1 MTTPLHVLILED
13 CIMDAELMVHELR
26 RAGFDPQWQRVETEA
41 DFLAHLDQKLDIIL
55 ADYSLP
61 QFDAQRA
68 LEHLNQRGLDV
79 PFIIVSGCIGEE
91 RAVECMKSGATDY
104 LLKDRLTRL
113 GQAVR
118 KGLEERLL
126 RDDRQRVEEQLTHN
140 AFHDTLTGLPNR
152 ALFLDRTQ
160 RCFHQMERRGGYLF
174 AVLSVDLDGF
184 QTINASFGQP
194 AGDKVL
200 IEIAERLVQKVRS
213 GDTVAR
219 LGGDEFALLLDDVKD
234 MRNALRVAERL
245 QAELAKPF
253 LVDGREVLTSASV
266 GIAAG
271 TSTYKRSADALRDAG
286 TAMARAKRLGPGQ
299 IAVFD
304 IRMHT
309 QAVTRLK
316 LETDLR
322 RAADRQEFLLYYQP
336 VVSLQS
342 GRIVGFEA
350 LLRWQHPERGLI
362 SPGESL
368 PVAEEIGLL
377 IPIGKWVLQNA
388 SRQLRAW
395 QVEFPVAPP
404 LSMSVNLSCKQFLQ
418 SGELLTIVDE
428 TLKATGLDPRSLAL
442 EVTETVMME
451 NAEAALAT
459 LAQLKD
465 RQLRISIDDFGTGY
479 SSLSYLQRLPID
491 NLKIDQSFVAQMKPA
506 GESLEIVRS
515 IITLAHS
522 LGKLVIAE
530 GVETGE
536 QLALLRSLGCE
547 YGQGYFFSK
556 PLETEAAG
564 KLAHLLLAPNLE
576 DPSCRKITCA
586 MYLSRKP

>member
-1 MTTPLHVLILED
+1 
-13 CIMDAELMVHELR
+13 
-26 RAGFDPQWQRVETEA
+26 
-41 DFLAHLDQKLDIIL
+41 
-55 ADYSLP
+55 
-61 QFDAQRA
+61 
-68 LEHLNQRGLDV
+68 
-79 PFIIVSGCIGEE
+79 
-91 RAVECMKSGATDY
+91 
-104 LLKDRLTRL
+104 
-113 GQAVR
+113 
-118 KGLEERLL
+118 
-126 RDDRQRVEEQLTHN
+126 
-140 AFHDTLTGLPNR
+140 
-152 ALFLDRTQ
+152 
-160 RCFHQMERRGGYLF
+160 
-174 AVLSVDLDGF
+174 
-184 QTINASFGQP
+184 
-194 AGDKVL
+194 
-200 IEIAERLVQKVRS
+200 
-213 GDTVAR
+213 
-219 LGGDEFALLLDDVKD
+219 
-234 MRNALRVAERL
+234 
-245 QAELAKPF
+245 
-253 LVDGREVLTSASV
+253 
-266 GIAAG
+266 
-271 TSTYKRSADALRDAG
+271 
-286 TAMARAKRLGPGQ
+286 MARAKRLGPGQ

-322 RAADRQEFLLYYQP
+322 RASDRQEFLLYYQP

-342 GRIVGFEA
+342 GRIAGFEA

-377 IPIGKWVLQNA
+377 IPIGQWVLQNA

-395 QVEFPVAPP
+395 QLEFPVSPP

-428 TLKATGLDPRSLAL
+428 TLTATDLDPRSLAL

-451 NAEAALAT
+451 NAEAALDT

-491 NLKIDQSFVAQMKPA
+491 NLKIDQSFVALMKPA

-522 LGKLVIAE
+522 LGKQVIAE

-536 QLALLRSLGCE
+536 QLALLRSLGCD

-556 PLETEAAG
+556 PMEPEAAR
-564 KLAHLLLAPNLE
+564 KLIADA
-576 DPSCRKITCA
+576 RTW
-586 MYLSRKP
+586 

>member
-41 DFLAHLDQKLDIIL
+41 DFLAQLDQKLDIIL

-152 ALFLDRTQ
+152 ALFLDRAQ

-459 LAQLKD
+459 LVQLKD

-491 NLKIDQSFVAQMKPA
+491 NLKIDQSFVAQMKPT

-522 LGKLVIAE
+522 LGKQVVAE
-530 GVETGE
+530 GIETGE

-547 YGQGYFFSK
+547 FGQGYFFSK

-564 KLAHLLLAPNLE
+564 KLIADA
-576 DPSCRKITCA
+576 RTW
-586 MYLSRKP
+586 

>member
-1 MTTPLHVLILED
+1 
-13 CIMDAELMVHELR
+13 MDAELMVHELR
-26 RAGFDPQWQRVETEA
+26 RAGFDPQWQRVDTEA
-41 DFLAHLDQKLDIIL
+41 DFLAHLDQKWDIIL

-126 RDDRQRVEEQLTHN
+126 RDDRQRVEEQLAHN

-152 ALFLDRTQ
+152 ALFLDRAQ

-174 AVLSVDLDGF
+174 AVLSIDLDGF

-253 LVDGREVLTSASV
+253 LMDGREVLTSASV
-266 GIAAG
+266 GIAAS

-322 RAADRQEFLLYYQP
+322 RALDRQEFLLYYQP

-342 GRIVGFEA
+342 GRIAGFEA

-377 IPIGKWVLQNA
+377 IPIGQWVLQNA
-388 SRQLRAW
+388 LRQLRAW
-395 QVEFPVAPP
+395 QVEFPVTPP

-428 TLKATGLDPRSLAL
+428 TLKETGLDPRSLAL

-491 NLKIDQSFVAQMKPA
+491 NLKIDQSFVAEMKSA

-522 LGKLVIAE
+522 LGKQVIAE

-547 YGQGYFFSK
+547 YGQGFFFSK

-564 KLAHLLLAPNLE
+564 KLIADA
-576 DPSCRKITCA
+576 RTW
-586 MYLSRKP
+586 

>member
-1 MTTPLHVLILED
+1 MTTLLHLLILED
-13 CIMDAELMVHELR
+13 RAEDAELMLHELR
-26 RAGFDPQWQRVETEA
+26 RAGFDPQWQRVDTEA
-41 DFLAHLDQKLDIIL
+41 DFLAHLNQDLDVVL

-68 LEHLNQRGLDV
+68 LEHLKQRGLDV

-91 RAVECMKSGATDY
+91 RAVECMRYGATDY

-118 KGLEERLL
+118 KAVDEKRL
-126 RDDRQRVEEQLTHN
+126 RDDRYRVEKQLVHN
-140 AFHDTLTGLPNR
+140 SFHDALTGLPNR
-152 ALFLDRTQ
+152 ALFLDRAQ
-160 RCFHQMERRGGYLF
+160 RCLHHMERREGYLF
-174 AVLSVDLDGF
+174 AVLAVDLDGF
-184 QTINASFGQP
+184 QAINASFGQP

-200 IEIAERLVQKVRS
+200 IEIGERLVGKVRF

-234 MRNALRVAERL
+234 VSNAMRVAERL
-245 QAELAKPF
+245 QEGLAKPF
-253 LVDGREVLTSASV
+253 LVDGREILTSASV
-266 GIAAG
+266 GIA
-271 TSTYKRSADALRDAG
+271 SSIRTYKRSDDALRDAG

-299 IAVFD
+299 VAVFD

-322 RAADRQEFLLYYQP
+322 LAADRQEFLLYYQP
-336 VVSLQS
+336 IVSLRS
-342 GRIVGFEA
+342 GRIAGFEA

-377 IPIGKWVLQNA
+377 IPIGQWVLQNA
-388 SRQLRAW
+388 SQQLRAW
-395 QVEFPVAPP
+395 QMEFPVAPP
-404 LSMSVNLSCKQFLQ
+404 LSMSINLSCKQFLH

-428 TLKATGLDPRSLAL
+428 TLKATGLDPRSLTL
-442 EVTETVMME
+442 EVTEMVMME
-451 NAEAALAT
+451 NVEAALAT

-465 RQLRISIDDFGTGY
+465 RQLCISIDDFGTGY

-491 NLKIDQSFVAQMKPA
+491 NLKIDQSFVAEIKSA

-522 LGKLVIAE
+522 LGKDVIAE

-564 KLAHLLLAPNLE
+564 KLIADA
-576 DPSCRKITCA
+576 R
-586 MYLSRKP
+586 MW

>member
-13 CIMDAELMVHELR
+13 SIMDAELMVHELR

-41 DFLAHLDQKLDIIL
+41 DFLAQLDQKLDIIL

-140 AFHDTLTGLPNR
+140 AFHDTLTDLPNR
-152 ALFLDRTQ
+152 ALFLDRAQ

-286 TAMARAKRLGPGQ
+286 TAMARAKRLGSGQ

-342 GRIVGFEA
+342 GRIAGFEA

-404 LSMSVNLSCKQFLQ
+404 LNMSVNLSCKQFLQ

-459 LAQLKD
+459 LVQLKD

-547 YGQGYFFSK
+547 FGQGYFFSK

-564 KLAHLLLAPNLE
+564 KLIADA
-576 DPSCRKITCA
+576 RTW
-586 MYLSRKP
+586 

>member
-13 CIMDAELMVHELR
+13 REEDAELMVHELR
-26 RAGFDPQWQRVETEA
+26 RAGFDPQWQRVDTEA
-41 DFLAHLDQKLDIIL
+41 DFLAHLDQELDVVL

-68 LEHLNQRGLDV
+68 LEHLKKRGLDV

-91 RAVECMKSGATDY
+91 RAVECMKYGATDY

-118 KGLEERLL
+118 KAVDEKCF
-126 RDDRQRVEEQLTHN
+126 RDDRHRMEEQLVHN
-140 AFHDTLTGLPNR
+140 SFHDALTGLPNR
-152 ALFLDRTQ
+152 ALFLDRAQ
-160 RCFHQMERRGGYLF
+160 RCLHQMERREGYLF
-174 AVLSVDLDGF
+174 AVLAVDLDGL
-184 QTINASFGQP
+184 QAINASFGQP
-194 AGDKVL
+194 AVDTVL
-200 IEIAERLVQKVRS
+200 IEIGERLVGKVRF

-234 MRNALRVAERL
+234 VSNAMRVAERL
-245 QAELAKPF
+245 QEGLAKPF
-253 LVDGREVLTSASV
+253 LVDGREILTSASV
-266 GIAAG
+266 GIA
-271 TSTYKRSADALRDAG
+271 SSIRTYKRSDDALRDAG

-299 IAVFD
+299 VAVFD

-322 RAADRQEFLLYYQP
+322 RASDRQEFLLYYQP

-342 GRIVGFEA
+342 GRITGFEA
-350 LLRWQHPERGLI
+350 LLRWQHPQRGLI

-368 PVAEEIGLL
+368 LIAEEIGLL
-377 IPIGKWVLQNA
+377 TLIGQWVLQNA
-388 SRQLRAW
+388 SQQLRVW

-418 SGELLTIVDE
+418 SGELLTIIDE
-428 TLKATGLDPRSLAL
+428 TIKVTGLDPRSLAL

-451 NAEAALAT
+451 NAEVALAT

-479 SSLSYLQRLPID
+479 SSLSYLQRLPVD
-491 NLKIDQSFVAQMKPA
+491 NLKIDQSFVAPMKPA
-506 GESLEIVRS
+506 GESLEIVRG

-522 LGKLVIAE
+522 LGKQVIAE

-536 QLALLRSLGCE
+536 QLALLRSLECD
-547 YGQGYFFSK
+547 YGQGYLFSE
-556 PLETEAAG
+556 PIEPEAAR
-564 KLAHLLLAPNLE
+564 KLMADA
-576 DPSCRKITCA
+576 RTW
-586 MYLSRKP
+586 

>member
-1 MTTPLHVLILED
+1 VLILED
-13 CIMDAELMVHELR
+13 REQDAELMVHELR
-26 RAGFDPQWQRVETEA
+26 RAGFDPQWQRVDTEG
-41 DFLAHLDQKLDIIL
+41 DFLAHLNQELDVVL

-68 LEHLNQRGLDV
+68 LEHLQKRGLDV

-91 RAVECMKSGATDY
+91 RAVECMKYGATDY

-118 KGLEERLL
+118 KAVDEKCI
-126 RDDRQRVEEQLTHN
+126 RDDRHRVEEQLVHN
-140 AFHDTLTGLPNR
+140 SFHDALTGLPNR
-152 ALFLDRTQ
+152 ALFLDRAQ
-160 RCFHQMERRGGYLF
+160 RCLHQMERREGYLF
-174 AVLSVDLDGF
+174 AVLAVDLDGF
-184 QTINASFGQP
+184 QAINASFGQP

-200 IEIAERLVQKVRS
+200 IEIGERLVGKVRF

-234 MRNALRVAERL
+234 VSNALRVAERL
-245 QAELAKPF
+245 QEGLAKPF
-253 LVDGREVLTSASV
+253 LVDGREILTSASV
-266 GIAAG
+266 GIA
-271 TSTYKRSADALRDAG
+271 SSIRTYKRSDDALRDAG

-299 IAVFD
+299 VAVFD

-322 RAADRQEFLLYYQP
+322 RASDRQEFLLYYQP

-342 GRIVGFEA
+342 GRITGFEA
-350 LLRWQHPERGLI
+350 LLRWQHPQRGLI

-368 PVAEEIGLL
+368 LIAEEIGLL

-388 SRQLRAW
+388 TQQLRAW
-395 QVEFPVAPP
+395 QVEFPVTPP

-418 SGELLTIVDE
+418 SGELLTIIDE
-428 TLKATGLDPRSLAL
+428 TLKVTGLDPSSLAL

-451 NAEAALAT
+451 NAEVAVAT

-465 RQLRISIDDFGTGY
+465 RRLRISIDDFGTGY
-479 SSLSYLQRLPID
+479 SSLSYLQRLPVD
-491 NLKIDQSFVAQMKPA
+491 NLKIDQSFVAHMKPA
-506 GESLEIVRS
+506 GESLEIVRG

-522 LGKLVIAE
+522 LGKQVIAE

-536 QLALLRSLGCE
+536 QLALLRSLGCD
-547 YGQGYFFSK
+547 YGQGYLFSE
-556 PLETEAAG
+556 PIEPEATR
-564 KLAHLLLAPNLE
+564 KLMA
-576 DPSCRKITCA
+576 DGRTW
-586 MYLSRKP
+586 

>member
-1 MTTPLHVLILED
+1 MTTPLHLLILED
-13 CIMDAELMVHELR
+13 RTEDAELMVHELR
-26 RAGFDPQWQRVETEA
+26 RAGFDPQWQRVDTEA
-41 DFLAHLDQKLDIIL
+41 DFLAHLDQELDIIL

-68 LEHLNQRGLDV
+68 LEHLKKRGLDV

-91 RAVECMKSGATDY
+91 CAVECMKSGATDY

-126 RDDRQRVEEQLTHN
+126 RNDRQRAEEQLAHN

-152 ALFLDRTQ
+152 VLFLDRAQ
-160 RCFHQMERRGGYLF
+160 RCLHQMERRGGYLF
-174 AVLSVDLDGF
+174 AVLDVVLDGF
-184 QTINASFGQP
+184 QAINASFGQP

-200 IEIAERLVQKVRS
+200 IEIGERLVGKVRS

-266 GIAAG
+266 GIAAS

-286 TAMARAKRLGPGQ
+286 TAMARAKRLGSGQ
-299 IAVFD
+299 VAVFD

-322 RAADRQEFLLYYQP
+322 RASDRQEFLLYYQP
-336 VVSLQS
+336 VVSLQT
-342 GRIVGFEA
+342 GRITGFEA

-362 SPGESL
+362 SPGECL

-377 IPIGKWVLQNA
+377 IPIGQWVLQNA

-491 NLKIDQSFVAQMKPA
+491 NLKIDQSFVAHMKPA

-522 LGKLVIAE
+522 LGKDVIAE

-556 PLETEAAG
+556 PLETEATG
-564 KLAHLLLAPNLE
+564 KLIADA
-576 DPSCRKITCA
+576 R
-586 MYLSRKP
+586 MW

>member
-13 CIMDAELMVHELR
+13 REEDAELMVHELR
-26 RAGFDPQWQRVETEA
+26 RAGFDPRWQRVDTEA
-41 DFLAHLDQKLDIIL
+41 DFLAHLDQELDVVL

-68 LEHLNQRGLDV
+68 LEHLKKRGLDV

-91 RAVECMKSGATDY
+91 RAVQCMKSGATDY

-118 KGLEERLL
+118 KAVDEKCL
-126 RDDRQRVEEQLTHN
+126 RDDRQRVEKQLVHN
-140 AFHDTLTGLPNR
+140 TFHDALTGLPNR
-152 ALFLDRTQ
+152 ALFLDRAQ
-160 RCFHQMERRGGYLF
+160 RCLHQMERREGYLF
-174 AVLSVDLDGF
+174 AVISIDLDGF
-184 QTINASFGQP
+184 QAINASFGQP

-200 IEIAERLVQKVRS
+200 IEIGERLVQKVRS

-245 QAELAKPF
+245 QEGLAKPF

-266 GIAAG
+266 GIAA
-271 TSTYKRSADALRDAG
+271 SMRTYKRSDDALRDAG

-299 IAVFD
+299 VAVFD

-322 RAADRQEFLLYYQP
+322 RASDRQEFLLYYQP

-342 GRIVGFEA
+342 GRIAGFEA
-350 LLRWQHPERGLI
+350 LLRWQHPQRGLI
-362 SPGESL
+362 LPGECL

-377 IPIGKWVLQNA
+377 IPIGEWVIQNA

-428 TLKATGLDPRSLAL
+428 MLKTTGLDPRSLAL

-491 NLKIDQSFVAQMKPA
+491 NLKIDQSFVAHMKPA
-506 GESLEIVRS
+506 GEGLEIVRS

-522 LGKLVIAE
+522 LGKQVIAE
-530 GVETGE
+530 GIETGE
-536 QLALLRSLGCE
+536 QLALLRSLGCD
-547 YGQGYFFSK
+547 YGQGYLFSK
-556 PLETEAAG
+556 PMEPEAVR
-564 KLAHLLLAPNLE
+564 KLMAAAH
-576 DPSCRKITCA
+576 TW
-586 MYLSRKP
+586 

>member
-1 MTTPLHVLILED
+1 VD
-13 CIMDAELMVHELR
+13 
-26 RAGFDPQWQRVETEA
+26 TEG
-41 DFLAHLDQKLDIIL
+41 DFLAHLNQELDVVL

-68 LEHLNQRGLDV
+68 LEHLKKRGLDV

-91 RAVECMKSGATDY
+91 RAVECMKYGATDY

-118 KGLEERLL
+118 KAVDEKRL
-126 RDDRQRVEEQLTHN
+126 RDDRHRVEEQLVHN
-140 AFHDTLTGLPNR
+140 SFHDALTGLPNR
-152 ALFLDRTQ
+152 ALFLDRAQ
-160 RCFHQMERRGGYLF
+160 RCLHQMERREGYLF
-174 AVLSVDLDGF
+174 AVLAVDLDGF
-184 QTINASFGQP
+184 QAINASFGQP

-200 IEIAERLVQKVRS
+200 IEIGERLVGKVRF

-234 MRNALRVAERL
+234 VSNALRVAERL
-245 QAELAKPF
+245 QEGLAKPF
-253 LVDGREVLTSASV
+253 LVDGREILTSASV
-266 GIAAG
+266 GIA
-271 TSTYKRSADALRDAG
+271 SSIRTYKRSDDALRDAG

-299 IAVFD
+299 VAVFD

-322 RAADRQEFLLYYQP
+322 RASDRQEFLLYYQP

-342 GRIVGFEA
+342 GRITGFEA
-350 LLRWQHPERGLI
+350 LLRWQHPQRGLI

-368 PVAEEIGLL
+368 LIAEEIGLL
-377 IPIGKWVLQNA
+377 IPIGQWVLQNA
-388 SRQLRAW
+388 SQQLRAW

-418 SGELLTIVDE
+418 SGELLTIIDE
-428 TLKATGLDPRSLAL
+428 TLKVTGLDPCSLAL

-451 NAEAALAT
+451 NAEVALAT

-479 SSLSYLQRLPID
+479 SSLSYLQRLPVD
-491 NLKIDQSFVAQMKPA
+491 NLKIDQSFVAHMKPA
-506 GESLEIVRS
+506 GESLEIVRG

-522 LGKLVIAE
+522 LGKQVIAE

-536 QLALLRSLGCE
+536 QLALLRSLECD
-547 YGQGYFFSK
+547 YGQGYLFSE
-556 PLETEAAG
+556 PMEPEAAR
-564 KLAHLLLAPNLE
+564 KLMADA
-576 DPSCRKITCA
+576 RTW
-586 MYLSRKP
+586 

>member
-1 MTTPLHVLILED
+1 MMATPLHLLILED
-13 CIMDAELMVHELR
+13 REEDAELMLHELR
-26 RAGFDPQWQRVETEA
+26 RAGFDPQWHLVDTEA
-41 DFLAHLDQKLDIIL
+41 DFLAHLNQELDVIL

-61 QFDAQRA
+61 QINAQQA
-68 LEHLNQRGLDV
+68 HEQLKKRGLEV

-91 RAVECMKSGATDY
+91 RAVECMKYGATDY

-118 KGLEERLL
+118 KGLEEKLL
-126 RDDRQRVEEQLTHN
+126 REERQRVKEQLDHN
-140 AFHDTLTGLPNR
+140 AFHDALTGLPNR
-152 ALFLDRTQ
+152 ALFLDRAQ
-160 RCFHQMERRGGYLF
+160 RCLHQMERREGYLF
-174 AVLSVDLDGF
+174 AILSIDLDGF
-184 QTINASFGQP
+184 QAINASFGQS

-200 IEIAERLVQKVRS
+200 IEIGERLVQKVRS

-234 MRNALRVAERL
+234 MRNALRVAERV

-253 LVDGREVLTSASV
+253 LVDEREVLTSASV
-266 GIAAG
+266 GIAA
-271 TSTYKRSADALRDAG
+271 SMDTYKRSADALRDAG

-299 IAVFD
+299 VAVFD
-304 IRMHT
+304 LRMHT

-336 VVSLQS
+336 IVSLQS
-342 GRIVGFEA
+342 GRITGFEA
-350 LLRWQHPERGLI
+350 LLRWQHPQRGLI
-362 SPGESL
+362 SPGECL

-377 IPIGKWVLQNA
+377 IPIGHWVLQNA
-388 SRQLRAW
+388 TQQLRAW
-395 QVEFPVAPP
+395 QVKFPVAPS

-418 SGELLTIVDE
+418 SGELLMIVDQ
-428 TLKATGLDPRSLAL
+428 TLKATGLDPRSLTL

-451 NAEAALAT
+451 NAEVALAT
-459 LAQLKD
+459 LAQLKG
-465 RQLRISIDDFGTGY
+465 RQLHISIDDFGTGY

-491 NLKIDQSFVAQMKPA
+491 NLKIDQSFIAPMKPA

-522 LGKLVIAE
+522 FGKHVIAE

-556 PLETEAAG
+556 PLESEVAGNLIAEA
-564 KLAHLLLAPNLE
+564 P
-576 DPSCRKITCA
+576 TW
-586 MYLSRKP
+586 

>member
-377 IPIGKWVLQNA
+377 IPLGKWVLQNA

-428 TLKATGLDPRSLAL
+428 TLKATGLDPRSLAF

-522 LGKLVIAE
+522 LGKQVVAE
-530 GVETGE
+530 GIETGE

-547 YGQGYFFSK
+547 FGQGYFFSK

-564 KLAHLLLAPNLE
+564 KLIADA
-576 DPSCRKITCA
+576 RTW
-586 MYLSRKP
+586 

>member
-1 MTTPLHVLILED
+1 VLILED
-13 CIMDAELMVHELR
+13 RAQDAELMVHELR
-26 RAGFDPQWQRVETEA
+26 RAGFDPQWQRVDTEA
-41 DFLAHLDQKLDIIL
+41 DFLAHLNQELDVVL

-68 LEHLNQRGLDV
+68 LDHLKKRGLDV

-91 RAVECMKSGATDY
+91 RAVECMKYGATDY

-118 KGLEERLL
+118 KAVDEKRL
-126 RDDRQRVEEQLTHN
+126 RDDRHRVEEQLVHN
-140 AFHDTLTGLPNR
+140 SFHDALTGLPNR
-152 ALFLDRTQ
+152 TLFLDRAQ
-160 RCFHQMERRGGYLF
+160 RCLHQMERREGYLF
-174 AVLSVDLDGF
+174 AVLAVDLDGF
-184 QTINASFGQP
+184 QAINASFGQP

-200 IEIAERLVQKVRS
+200 IEIGERLVGKVRF

-234 MRNALRVAERL
+234 VSNALRVAERL
-245 QAELAKPF
+245 QEGLAKPF
-253 LVDGREVLTSASV
+253 LVDGREILTSASV
-266 GIAAG
+266 GIASSI
-271 TSTYKRSADALRDAG
+271 STYKRSDDALRDAG
-286 TAMARAKRLGPGQ
+286 TAMARAKRLGLGQ
-299 IAVFD
+299 VAVFD

-322 RAADRQEFLLYYQP
+322 RASDRQEFLLYYQP

-342 GRIVGFEA
+342 GRITGFEA
-350 LLRWQHPERGLI
+350 LLRWQHPQRGLI

-368 PVAEEIGLL
+368 LVAEEIGLL
-377 IPIGKWVLQNA
+377 IHIGEWVLQNA
-388 SRQLRAW
+388 LQQLCAW

-404 LSMSVNLSCKQFLQ
+404 LNVSVNLSCKQFLQ
-418 SGELLTIVDE
+418 SGELLTIIDE
-428 TLKATGLDPRSLAL
+428 SLKLTGLDPRSLAL

-451 NAEAALAT
+451 NAEVAVAT

-479 SSLSYLQRLPID
+479 SSLSYLQRLPVD
-491 NLKIDQSFVAQMKPA
+491 NLKIDQSFVAHMKPA

-522 LGKLVIAE
+522 LGKQVIAE

-536 QLALLRSLGCE
+536 QLALLRSLGCD
-547 YGQGYFFSK
+547 YGQGYFFSE
-556 PLETEAAG
+556 PMEPEAAR
-564 KLAHLLLAPNLE
+564 KLMA
-576 DPSCRKITCA
+576 DGRTW
-586 MYLSRKP
+586 

>member
-322 RAADRQEFLLYYQP
+322 RAADRQEFLLHYQP

-395 QVEFPVAPP
+395 QVEFPVVPP

-428 TLKATGLDPRSLAL
+428 TLKATGLDPRSLAF

-491 NLKIDQSFVAQMKPA
+491 NLKIDQSFVAQIKPA

-522 LGKLVIAE
+522 LGKQVVAE
-530 GVETGE
+530 GIETGE
-536 QLALLRSLGCE
+536 QLAQLRSLGCE
-547 YGQGYFFSK
+547 FGQGYFFSK

-564 KLAHLLLAPNLE
+564 KLIADA
-576 DPSCRKITCA
+576 RTW
-586 MYLSRKP
+586 

>member
-1 MTTPLHVLILED
+1 MVTTPLHVLILED
-13 CIMDAELMVHELR
+13 REQDAELMVHELR
-26 RAGFDPQWQRVETEA
+26 RAGFDPQWQRVDTEA
-41 DFLAHLDQKLDIIL
+41 DFLAQLNQELDVVL

-68 LEHLNQRGLDV
+68 LEHLKKRGLDV

-91 RAVECMKSGATDY
+91 RAVECMKYGATDY

-118 KGLEERLL
+118 KAVDEKRR
-126 RDDRQRVEEQLTHN
+126 RDDRHRVEEQLVHN
-140 AFHDTLTGLPNR
+140 SFHDALTGLPNR
-152 ALFLDRTQ
+152 ALFLDRAQ
-160 RCFHQMERRGGYLF
+160 RCLHQMERREGYLF
-174 AVLSVDLDGF
+174 AVLAVDLDGF
-184 QTINASFGQP
+184 QAINASFGQP
-194 AGDKVL
+194 AVDKVL
-200 IEIAERLVQKVRS
+200 IEIGERLVGKVRF

-234 MRNALRVAERL
+234 VSNALRVAERL
-245 QAELAKPF
+245 QEGLAKPF
-253 LVDGREVLTSASV
+253 LVDGREILTSASV
-266 GIAAG
+266 GIA
-271 TSTYKRSADALRDAG
+271 SSIRTYKRSDDALRDAG

-299 IAVFD
+299 VAVFD

-322 RAADRQEFLLYYQP
+322 RASDRQEFLLYYQP

-342 GRIVGFEA
+342 GRITGFEA
-350 LLRWQHPERGLI
+350 LLRWQHPQRGLI

-368 PVAEEIGLL
+368 LIAEEIGLL
-377 IPIGKWVLQNA
+377 IPIGQWVLQNA
-388 SRQLRAW
+388 SQQLRAW

-418 SGELLTIVDE
+418 SGELLTIIDE
-428 TLKATGLDPRSLAL
+428 TLKVTGLDPCSLAL

-451 NAEAALAT
+451 NAEVALAT

-479 SSLSYLQRLPID
+479 SSLSYLQRLPVD
-491 NLKIDQSFVAQMKPA
+491 NLKIDQSFVAHMKPA
-506 GESLEIVRS
+506 GESLEIVRG

-522 LGKLVIAE
+522 LGKQVIAE

-536 QLALLRSLGCE
+536 QLALLRSLECD
-547 YGQGYFFSK
+547 YGQGYLFSE
-556 PLETEAAG
+556 PMEPEAAR
-564 KLAHLLLAPNLE
+564 KLMADA
-576 DPSCRKITCA
+576 RTW
-586 MYLSRKP
+586 

>member
-1 MTTPLHVLILED
+1 VLILED
-13 CIMDAELMVHELR
+13 RAQDAELMVHELR
-26 RAGFDPQWQRVETEA
+26 RAGFDPQWQRVDTEA
-41 DFLAHLDQKLDIIL
+41 DFLAHLNQELDVVL

-68 LEHLNQRGLDV
+68 LDHLKKRGLDV

-91 RAVECMKSGATDY
+91 RAVECMKYGATDY

-118 KGLEERLL
+118 KAVDEKRL
-126 RDDRQRVEEQLTHN
+126 RDDRHRVEEQLVHN
-140 AFHDTLTGLPNR
+140 SFHDALTGLPNR
-152 ALFLDRTQ
+152 TLFLDRAQ
-160 RCFHQMERRGGYLF
+160 RCLHQMERREGYLF
-174 AVLSVDLDGF
+174 AVLAVDLDGF
-184 QTINASFGQP
+184 QAINASFGQP

-200 IEIAERLVQKVRS
+200 IEIGERLVGKVRF

-234 MRNALRVAERL
+234 VSNALRVAERL
-245 QAELAKPF
+245 QEGLAKPF
-253 LVDGREVLTSASV
+253 LVDGREILTSASV
-266 GIAAG
+266 GIASSI
-271 TSTYKRSADALRDAG
+271 STYKRSDDALRDAG
-286 TAMARAKRLGPGQ
+286 TAMARAKRLGLGQ
-299 IAVFD
+299 VAVFD

-322 RAADRQEFLLYYQP
+322 RASDRQEFLLYYQP

-342 GRIVGFEA
+342 GRITGFEA
-350 LLRWQHPERGLI
+350 LLRWQHPQRGLI

-368 PVAEEIGLL
+368 LVAEEIGLL
-377 IPIGKWVLQNA
+377 IHIGEWVLQNA
-388 SRQLRAW
+388 LQQLCAW

-404 LSMSVNLSCKQFLQ
+404 LNMSVNLSCKQFLQ
-418 SGELLTIVDE
+418 SGELLTIIDE
-428 TLKATGLDPRSLAL
+428 SLKLTGLDPRSLAL

-451 NAEAALAT
+451 NAEVAVAT

-479 SSLSYLQRLPID
+479 SSLSYLQRLPVD
-491 NLKIDQSFVAQMKPA
+491 NLKIDQSFVAHMKPA

-522 LGKLVIAE
+522 LGKQVIAE

-536 QLALLRSLGCE
+536 QLALLRSLGCD
-547 YGQGYFFSK
+547 YGQGYFFSE
-556 PLETEAAG
+556 PMEPEAAR
-564 KLAHLLLAPNLE
+564 KLMA
-576 DPSCRKITCA
+576 DGRTW
-586 MYLSRKP
+586 

>member
-1 MTTPLHVLILED
+1 MVTTPLHVLILED
-13 CIMDAELMVHELR
+13 REQDAELMVHELR
-26 RAGFDPQWQRVETEA
+26 RAGFDPQWQRVDTEA
-41 DFLAHLDQKLDIIL
+41 DFLAQLNQELDVVL

-68 LEHLNQRGLDV
+68 LEHLKKRGLDV

-91 RAVECMKSGATDY
+91 RAVECMKYGATDY

-118 KGLEERLL
+118 KAVDEKRL
-126 RDDRQRVEEQLTHN
+126 RDDRHRVEEQLVHN
-140 AFHDTLTGLPNR
+140 SFHDALTGLPNR
-152 ALFLDRTQ
+152 ALFLDRAQ
-160 RCFHQMERRGGYLF
+160 RCLHQMERREGYLF
-174 AVLSVDLDGF
+174 AVLAVDLDGF
-184 QTINASFGQP
+184 QAINASFGQP

-200 IEIAERLVQKVRS
+200 IEIGERLVGKVRF

-234 MRNALRVAERL
+234 VSNALRVAERL
-245 QAELAKPF
+245 QEGLAKPF
-253 LVDGREVLTSASV
+253 LVDGREILTSASV
-266 GIAAG
+266 GIA
-271 TSTYKRSADALRDAG
+271 SSIRTYKRSDDALRDAG

-342 GRIVGFEA
+342 GRITGFEA
-350 LLRWQHPERGLI
+350 LLRWQHPQRGLI

-368 PVAEEIGLL
+368 LIAEEIGLL
-377 IPIGKWVLQNA
+377 IPIGQWVLQNA
-388 SRQLRAW
+388 SQQLHAW

-418 SGELLTIVDE
+418 SGELLTIIDE
-428 TLKATGLDPRSLAL
+428 TLKVTGLDPCSLAL

-451 NAEAALAT
+451 NAEVALAT

-479 SSLSYLQRLPID
+479 SSLSYLQRLPVD
-491 NLKIDQSFVAQMKPA
+491 NLKIDQSFVAHMKPA
-506 GESLEIVRS
+506 GESLEIVRG

-522 LGKLVIAE
+522 LGKQVIAE

-536 QLALLRSLGCE
+536 QLALLRSLECD
-547 YGQGYFFSK
+547 YGQGYLFSE
-556 PLETEAAG
+556 PMEPEAAR
-564 KLAHLLLAPNLE
+564 KLMADA
-576 DPSCRKITCA
+576 RTW
-586 MYLSRKP
+586 

>member
-1 MTTPLHVLILED
+1 
-13 CIMDAELMVHELR
+13 MDAELMVHELR
-26 RAGFDPQWQRVETEA
+26 RAGFDPQWQRVDTEA

-68 LEHLNQRGLDV
+68 LEHLNQLGLDV

-126 RDDRQRVEEQLTHN
+126 RDDRQRVEEQLAHN

-152 ALFLDRTQ
+152 ALFLDRAQ

-174 AVLSVDLDGF
+174 AVLSIDLDGF

-253 LVDGREVLTSASV
+253 LMDGREVLTSASV
-266 GIAAG
+266 GIAAS

-322 RAADRQEFLLYYQP
+322 RASDRQEFLLYYQP

-342 GRIVGFEA
+342 GRIAGFEA

-377 IPIGKWVLQNA
+377 IPIGQWVLQNA
-388 SRQLRAW
+388 LRQLRAW
-395 QVEFPVAPP
+395 QVEFPVTPP

-428 TLKATGLDPRSLAL
+428 TLKETGLDPRSLAL

-491 NLKIDQSFVAQMKPA
+491 NLKIDQSFVAEMKSA

-522 LGKLVIAE
+522 LGKQVIAE

-547 YGQGYFFSK
+547 YGQGFFFSK

-564 KLAHLLLAPNLE
+564 KLIADA
-576 DPSCRKITCA
+576 RTW
-586 MYLSRKP
+586 

>member
-1 MTTPLHVLILED
+1 
-13 CIMDAELMVHELR
+13 
-26 RAGFDPQWQRVETEA
+26 
-41 DFLAHLDQKLDIIL
+41 
-55 ADYSLP
+55 
-61 QFDAQRA
+61 
-68 LEHLNQRGLDV
+68 
-79 PFIIVSGCIGEE
+79 
-91 RAVECMKSGATDY
+91 
-104 LLKDRLTRL
+104 
-113 GQAVR
+113 
-118 KGLEERLL
+118 
-126 RDDRQRVEEQLTHN
+126 
-140 AFHDTLTGLPNR
+140 
-152 ALFLDRTQ
+152 
-160 RCFHQMERRGGYLF
+160 
-174 AVLSVDLDGF
+174 
-184 QTINASFGQP
+184 
-194 AGDKVL
+194 
-200 IEIAERLVQKVRS
+200 
-213 GDTVAR
+213 
-219 LGGDEFALLLDDVKD
+219 
-234 MRNALRVAERL
+234 
-245 QAELAKPF
+245 
-253 LVDGREVLTSASV
+253 
-266 GIAAG
+266 
-271 TSTYKRSADALRDAG
+271 
-286 TAMARAKRLGPGQ
+286 
-299 IAVFD
+299 
-304 IRMHT
+304 
-309 QAVTRLK
+309 
-316 LETDLR
+316 
-322 RAADRQEFLLYYQP
+322 
-336 VVSLQS
+336 VSLQS

-459 LAQLKD
+459 LVQLKD

-547 YGQGYFFSK
+547 FGQGYFFSK

-564 KLAHLLLAPNLE
+564 KLIADA
-576 DPSCRKITCA
+576 RTW
-586 MYLSRKP
+586 

>member
-1 MTTPLHVLILED
+1 VTTPLHVLILED
-13 CIMDAELMVHELR
+13 REQDAELMVHELR
-26 RAGFDPQWQRVETEA
+26 RAGFDPQWQRVDTEG
-41 DFLAHLDQKLDIIL
+41 DFLAHLNQELDVVL

-68 LEHLNQRGLDV
+68 LEHLQKRGLDV

-91 RAVECMKSGATDY
+91 RAVECMKYGATDY

-118 KGLEERLL
+118 KAVDEKCI
-126 RDDRQRVEEQLTHN
+126 RDDRHRVEEQLVHN
-140 AFHDTLTGLPNR
+140 SFHDALTGLPNR
-152 ALFLDRTQ
+152 ALFLDRAQ
-160 RCFHQMERRGGYLF
+160 RCLHQMERREGYLF
-174 AVLSVDLDGF
+174 AVLAVDLDGF
-184 QTINASFGQP
+184 QAINASFGQP

-200 IEIAERLVQKVRS
+200 IEIGERLVGKVRF

-234 MRNALRVAERL
+234 VSNALRVAERL
-245 QAELAKPF
+245 QEGLAKPF
-253 LVDGREVLTSASV
+253 LVDGREILTSASV
-266 GIAAG
+266 GIA
-271 TSTYKRSADALRDAG
+271 SSIRTYKRSDDALRDAG

-299 IAVFD
+299 VAVFD

-322 RAADRQEFLLYYQP
+322 RASDRQEFLLYYQP

-342 GRIVGFEA
+342 GRITGFEA
-350 LLRWQHPERGLI
+350 LLRWQHPQRGLI

-368 PVAEEIGLL
+368 LIAEEIGLL

-388 SRQLRAW
+388 TQQLRAW
-395 QVEFPVAPP
+395 QVEFPVTPP

-418 SGELLTIVDE
+418 SGELLTIIDE
-428 TLKATGLDPRSLAL
+428 TLKVTGLDPSSLAL

-451 NAEAALAT
+451 NAEVAVAT

-465 RQLRISIDDFGTGY
+465 RRLRISIDDFGTGY
-479 SSLSYLQRLPID
+479 SSLSYLQRLPVD
-491 NLKIDQSFVAQMKPA
+491 NLKIDQSFVAHMKPA
-506 GESLEIVRS
+506 GESLEIVRG

-522 LGKLVIAE
+522 LGKQVIAE

-536 QLALLRSLGCE
+536 QLALLRSLGCD
-547 YGQGYFFSK
+547 YGQGYLFSE
-556 PLETEAAG
+556 PIEPEATR
-564 KLAHLLLAPNLE
+564 KLMA
-576 DPSCRKITCA
+576 DGRTW
-586 MYLSRKP
+586 

>member
-1 MTTPLHVLILED
+1 MVTTPLHVLILED
-13 CIMDAELMVHELR
+13 REQDAELMVHELR
-26 RAGFDPQWQRVETEA
+26 RAGFDPQWQRVDTEA
-41 DFLAHLDQKLDIIL
+41 DFLAQLNQELDVVL

-68 LEHLNQRGLDV
+68 LEHLKKRGLDV

-91 RAVECMKSGATDY
+91 RAVECMKYGATDY

-118 KGLEERLL
+118 KAVDEKRL
-126 RDDRQRVEEQLTHN
+126 RDDRHRVEEQLVHN
-140 AFHDTLTGLPNR
+140 SFHDALTGLPNR
-152 ALFLDRTQ
+152 ALFLDRAQ
-160 RCFHQMERRGGYLF
+160 RCLHQMERREGYLF
-174 AVLSVDLDGF
+174 AVLAVDLDGF
-184 QTINASFGQP
+184 QAINASFGQP
-194 AGDKVL
+194 AVDKVL
-200 IEIAERLVQKVRS
+200 IEIGERLVGKVRF

-234 MRNALRVAERL
+234 VSNALRVAERL
-245 QAELAKPF
+245 QEGLAKPF
-253 LVDGREVLTSASV
+253 LVDGREILTSASV
-266 GIAAG
+266 GIA
-271 TSTYKRSADALRDAG
+271 SSIRTYKRSDDALRDAG

-299 IAVFD
+299 VAVFD

-322 RAADRQEFLLYYQP
+322 RASDRQEFLLYYQP

-342 GRIVGFEA
+342 GRITGFEA
-350 LLRWQHPERGLI
+350 LLRWQHPQRGLI

-368 PVAEEIGLL
+368 LIAEEIGLL
-377 IPIGKWVLQNA
+377 IPIGQWVLQNA
-388 SRQLRAW
+388 SQQLRAW

-418 SGELLTIVDE
+418 SGELLTIIDE
-428 TLKATGLDPRSLAL
+428 TLKVTGLDPCSLAL

-451 NAEAALAT
+451 NAEVALAT

-479 SSLSYLQRLPID
+479 SSLSYLQRLPVD
-491 NLKIDQSFVAQMKPA
+491 NLKIDQSFVAHMKPA
-506 GESLEIVRS
+506 GESLEIVRG

-522 LGKLVIAE
+522 LGKQVIAE

-536 QLALLRSLGCE
+536 QLALLRSLECD
-547 YGQGYFFSK
+547 YGQGYLFSE
-556 PLETEAAG
+556 PMEPEAAR
-564 KLAHLLLAPNLE
+564 KLMAAA
-576 DPSCRKITCA
+576 RTW
-586 MYLSRKP
+586 

>member
-13 CIMDAELMVHELR
+13 SIMDAELMVHELR

-41 DFLAHLDQKLDIIL
+41 DFLAQLDQKLDIIL

-152 ALFLDRTQ
+152 ALFLDRAQ

-459 LAQLKD
+459 LVQLKD

-491 NLKIDQSFVAQMKPA
+491 NLKIDQSFVAQMKPT

-522 LGKLVIAE
+522 LGKQVVAE

-547 YGQGYFFSK
+547 FGQGYFFSK

-564 KLAHLLLAPNLE
+564 KLIADA
-576 DPSCRKITCA
+576 RTW
-586 MYLSRKP
+586 

>member
-1 MTTPLHVLILED
+1 MTTPLHLLILED
-13 CIMDAELMVHELR
+13 REEDAELMLHELR
-26 RAGFDPQWQRVETEA
+26 RAGFDPQWQRVDTEA
-41 DFLAHLDQKLDIIL
+41 DFLAHLDQELDVIL

-68 LEHLNQRGLDV
+68 LEHLKKRGLDV

-91 RAVECMKSGATDY
+91 RAVECMKYGATDY

-118 KGLEERLL
+118 KGLEEKLVREEQ
-126 RDDRQRVEEQLTHN
+126 QRVKELLAHN
-140 AFHDTLTGLPNR
+140 AFHDALTGLPNR
-152 ALFLDRTQ
+152 ALFLDRAQ
-160 RCFHQMERRGGYLF
+160 RCLHQMERREGYLF
-174 AVLSVDLDGF
+174 AVLSINLDGF
-184 QTINASFGQP
+184 QAINVSFGQSS
-194 AGDKVL
+194 GDKVL
-200 IEIAERLVQKVRS
+200 IEIGERLVQKVRS
-213 GDTVAR
+213 SDTVAR

-234 MRNALRVAERL
+234 MRNALRVAERV

-253 LVDGREVLTSASV
+253 LVEEREVLTTASI
-266 GIAAG
+266 GIAA
-271 TSTYKRSADALRDAG
+271 SMDSYKRSADALRDAG

-299 IAVFD
+299 VAVFD

-322 RAADRQEFLLYYQP
+322 RAADRQEFLVYYQP
-336 VVSLQS
+336 IVSLQS
-342 GRIVGFEA
+342 GRISGFEA
-350 LLRWQHPERGLI
+350 LLRWQHPQRGLI
-362 SPGESL
+362 SPGECL

-377 IPIGKWVLQNA
+377 IPIGQWVLQSA
-388 SRQLRAW
+388 TQQLRAW
-395 QVEFPVAPP
+395 QVKFPAAPS
-404 LSMSVNLSCKQFLQ
+404 LSMSINLSCKQFLQ
-418 SGELLTIVDE
+418 SGELLMIIDQ
-428 TLKATGLDPRSLAL
+428 TLKSTGLDPRNLTL

-465 RQLRISIDDFGTGY
+465 RQLHISIDDFGTGY
-479 SSLSYLQRLPID
+479 SSLSYLQRLPFD
-491 NLKIDQSFVAQMKPA
+491 SLKIDQSFVACMKPA

-522 LGKLVIAE
+522 FYKHVIAE
-530 GVETGE
+530 GVETSE

-556 PLETEAAG
+556 PVESEVAG
-564 KLAHLLLAPNLE
+564 NLIAE
-576 DPSCRKITCA
+576 VPTW
-586 MYLSRKP
+586 

>member
-1 MTTPLHVLILED
+1 MVTTPLHVLILED
-13 CIMDAELMVHELR
+13 REQDAELMVHELR
-26 RAGFDPQWQRVETEA
+26 RAGFDPQWQRVDTEA
-41 DFLAHLDQKLDIIL
+41 DFLAQLNQELDVVL

-68 LEHLNQRGLDV
+68 LEHLKKRGLDV

-91 RAVECMKSGATDY
+91 RAVECMKYGATDY

-118 KGLEERLL
+118 KAVDEKRR
-126 RDDRQRVEEQLTHN
+126 RDDRHRVEEQLVHN
-140 AFHDTLTGLPNR
+140 SFHDALTGLPNR
-152 ALFLDRTQ
+152 ALFLDRAQ
-160 RCFHQMERRGGYLF
+160 RCLHQMERREGYLF
-174 AVLSVDLDGF
+174 AVLAVDLDGF
-184 QTINASFGQP
+184 QAINASFGQP
-194 AGDKVL
+194 AVDKVL
-200 IEIAERLVQKVRS
+200 IEIGERLVGKVRF

-234 MRNALRVAERL
+234 VSNALRVAERL
-245 QAELAKPF
+245 QEGLAKPF
-253 LVDGREVLTSASV
+253 LVDGREILTSASV
-266 GIAAG
+266 GIA
-271 TSTYKRSADALRDAG
+271 SSIRTYKRSDDALRDAG

-299 IAVFD
+299 VAVFD

-322 RAADRQEFLLYYQP
+322 RASDRQEFLLYYQP

-342 GRIVGFEA
+342 GRITGFEA
-350 LLRWQHPERGLI
+350 LLRWQHPQRGLI

-368 PVAEEIGLL
+368 LIAEEIGLL
-377 IPIGKWVLQNA
+377 IPIGQWVLQNA
-388 SRQLRAW
+388 SQQLRAW

-418 SGELLTIVDE
+418 SGELLTIIDE
-428 TLKATGLDPRSLAL
+428 TLKVTGLDPCSLAL

-451 NAEAALAT
+451 NAEVALAT

-479 SSLSYLQRLPID
+479 SSLSYLQRLPVD
-491 NLKIDQSFVAQMKPA
+491 NLKIDQSFVAHMKPA
-506 GESLEIVRS
+506 GDSLEIVRG

-522 LGKLVIAE
+522 LGKQVIAE

-536 QLALLRSLGCE
+536 QLALLRSLECD
-547 YGQGYFFSK
+547 YGQGYLFSE
-556 PLETEAAG
+556 PMEPEAAR
-564 KLAHLLLAPNLE
+564 KLMADA
-576 DPSCRKITCA
+576 RTW
-586 MYLSRKP
+586 

>member
-1 MTTPLHVLILED
+1 
-13 CIMDAELMVHELR
+13 MDAELMVHELR

-41 DFLAHLDQKLDIIL
+41 DFLAHLNQELDVVL

-68 LEHLNQRGLDV
+68 LEHLKKRGLDV

-91 RAVECMKSGATDY
+91 RAVECMKYGATDY

-118 KGLEERLL
+118 KAVDEKCL
-126 RDDRQRVEEQLTHN
+126 RDDRHRVEKQLVHN
-140 AFHDTLTGLPNR
+140 SFHDALTGLPNR
-152 ALFLDRTQ
+152 ALFLDRAQ
-160 RCFHQMERRGGYLF
+160 RCLHQMERREGYLF
-174 AVLSVDLDGF
+174 AVLAVDLDGF
-184 QTINASFGQP
+184 QAINASFGQP

-200 IEIAERLVQKVRS
+200 IEIGERLVGKVRF

-234 MRNALRVAERL
+234 VSNAMRVAERL
-245 QAELAKPF
+245 QEGLAKPF
-253 LVDGREVLTSASV
+253 LVDGREILTSASV
-266 GIAAG
+266 GIA
-271 TSTYKRSADALRDAG
+271 SSIRTYKRADDALRDAG

-299 IAVFD
+299 VAVFD

-322 RAADRQEFLLYYQP
+322 GASDRQEFLLHYQP

-342 GRIVGFEA
+342 GRITGFEA
-350 LLRWQHPERGLI
+350 LLRWQHPQRGLI
-362 SPGESL
+362 SLGESL
-368 PVAEEIGLL
+368 LIAEEIGLL
-377 IPIGKWVLQNA
+377 IPIGQWVLQNA
-388 SRQLRAW
+388 SQQLRAW
-395 QVEFPVAPP
+395 QVECPVAPP

-418 SGELLTIVDE
+418 SGELLTIIDE
-428 TLKATGLDPRSLAL
+428 TLKVTGLDPRCLAL

-451 NAEAALAT
+451 NAEVALAT

-479 SSLSYLQRLPID
+479 SSLSYLQRLPVD
-491 NLKIDQSFVAQMKPA
+491 DLKIDQSFVAHIKPG
-506 GESLEIVRS
+506 GESLEIVRG

-522 LGKLVIAE
+522 LGKQVIAE

-536 QLALLRSLGCE
+536 QLALLRSLGCD
-547 YGQGYFFSK
+547 YGQGYLFSE
-556 PLETEAAG
+556 PMEPEAAR
-564 KLAHLLLAPNLE
+564 KLLTDA
-576 DPSCRKITCA
+576 RTW
-586 MYLSRKP
+586 

>member
-1 MTTPLHVLILED
+1 M
-13 CIMDAELMVHELR
+13 
-26 RAGFDPQWQRVETEA
+26 
-41 DFLAHLDQKLDIIL
+41 
-55 ADYSLP
+55 
-61 QFDAQRA
+61 
-68 LEHLNQRGLDV
+68 

-152 ALFLDRTQ
+152 ALFLDRAQ

-362 SPGESL
+362 SAGESL

-459 LAQLKD
+459 LVQLKD

-491 NLKIDQSFVAQMKPA
+491 NLKIDQSFVAQMKPT

-547 YGQGYFFSK
+547 FGQGYFFSK

-564 KLAHLLLAPNLE
+564 KLIADA
-576 DPSCRKITCA
+576 RTW
-586 MYLSRKP
+586 

>member
-1 MTTPLHVLILED
+1 MTTPLHLLILED
-13 CIMDAELMVHELR
+13 REEDAELMLHELR
-26 RAGFDPQWQRVETEA
+26 RAGFDPQWQRVDTEA
-41 DFLAHLDQKLDIIL
+41 DFLAHLDQELDIIL

-68 LEHLNQRGLDV
+68 LEHLKKRGFAV

-91 RAVECMKSGATDY
+91 RAVECMKYGATDY

-118 KGLEERLL
+118 KALAERLL
-126 RDDRQRVEEQLTHN
+126 RDERQRVEEQLVHN

-152 ALFLDRTQ
+152 ALFLDRVQ
-160 RCFHQMERRGGYLF
+160 RCLHQMERREGYLF
-174 AVLSVDLDGF
+174 AVLSIDIDSF
-184 QTINASFGQP
+184 QAINASFGQ
-194 AGDKVL
+194 ATGDMVL
-200 IEIAERLVQKVRS
+200 VQIGERLVQKVRS

-219 LGGDEFALLLDDVKD
+219 FDGDEFALLLDDVKD

-245 QAELAKPF
+245 QTELAKPY
-253 LVDGREVLTSASV
+253 LVNGREVLTSASV
-266 GIAAG
+266 GIAA
-271 TSTYKRSADALRDAG
+271 SASAYKQSADALRDAG
-286 TAMARAKRLGPGQ
+286 TAMTRAKKLGPGQ
-299 IAVFD
+299 VAVFD

-322 RAADRQEFLLYYQP
+322 RARDRQEFLLYYQP

-342 GRIVGFEA
+342 GRIAGFEA
-350 LLRWQHPERGLI
+350 LLRWHHPQRGLI
-362 SPGESL
+362 SPSEFI
-368 PVAEEIGLL
+368 PVSEEIGLL
-377 IPIGKWVLQNA
+377 SPIGQWVLQKA
-388 SRQLRAW
+388 SQQLRDW
-395 QVEFPVAPP
+395 QMEFPVAPP
-404 LSMSVNLSCKQFLQ
+404 LSMSINVSGNQFLQ

-491 NLKIDQSFVAQMKPA
+491 NLKIDQSFVAHIKPT
-506 GESLEIVRS
+506 GECFEIVRS

-522 LGKLVIAE
+522 LGKHVIAE

-556 PLETEAAG
+556 PLEAEAAG
-564 KLAHLLLAPNLE
+564 KLIADA
-576 DPSCRKITCA
+576 RTW
-586 MYLSRKP
+586 

>member
-1 MTTPLHVLILED
+1 MTTPLRLLILED
-13 CIMDAELMVHELR
+13 REEDAELMLHELR
-26 RAGFDPQWQRVETEA
+26 RAGFDPQWHRVDTEA
-41 DFLAHLDQKLDIIL
+41 DFLAHLDQELDVIL

-68 LEHLNQRGLDV
+68 LEHLKKRGLDM

-91 RAVECMKSGATDY
+91 RAVECMKYGATDY

-126 RDDRQRVEEQLTHN
+126 RNERHRVEEQLVHN

-152 ALFLDRTQ
+152 ALFLDRAQ
-160 RCFHQMERRGGYLF
+160 RCLHQMERRGGYLF
-174 AVLSVDLDGF
+174 AVLSIDLDGF
-184 QTINASFGQP
+184 QAINASFGQP

-200 IEIAERLVQKVRS
+200 IEIGERLVQKVRS
-213 GDTVAR
+213 SDTVAR

-253 LVDGREVLTSASV
+253 LMDGREVLTSASV
-266 GIAAG
+266 GIAAS
-271 TSTYKRSADALRDAG
+271 TSTYKQSADALRDAG

-299 IAVFD
+299 VAVFD

-342 GRIVGFEA
+342 GRIAGFEA
-350 LLRWQHPERGLI
+350 LLRWQHPQRGLI
-362 SPGESL
+362 SPGECL

-377 IPIGKWVLQNA
+377 IPIGQWVLQNA
-388 SRQLRAW
+388 SQQLRAW

-418 SGELLTIVDE
+418 SGELLTIIDE
-428 TLKATGLDPRSLAL
+428 TIKATDLDPRSLVL

-451 NAEAALAT
+451 NVEAALGT

-491 NLKIDQSFVAQMKPA
+491 NLKIDQSFVAHMKPA

-522 LGKLVIAE
+522 FGKHVIAE

-556 PLETEAAG
+556 PVETEAAG
-564 KLAHLLLAPNLE
+564 KLIADA
-576 DPSCRKITCA
+576 RTW
-586 MYLSRKP
+586 